1 MCPLDRPLQLTAAA
15 TMAVILWEQVQQAI
29 GIRVMGPGIRG
40 GMALDIM
47 EALMRGIMAIWIISS
62 TTERH
67 QEPLAVAP
75 AIPASGKREARMAQL
90 VGNGIGSRAPRIGDA
105 LGRYPRSAI
114 RMVQQLVMPRGTER
128 ATKMVSEGTNIF
140 RRLIKS

>member
-47 EALMRGIMAIWIISS
+47 EALMRGIMAI
-62 TTERH
+62 
-67 QEPLAVAP
+67 
-75 AIPASGKREARMAQL
+75 
-90 VGNGIGSRAPRIGDA
+90 
-105 LGRYPRSAI
+105 
-114 RMVQQLVMPRGTER
+114 
-128 ATKMVSEGTNIF
+128 
-140 RRLIKS
+140 